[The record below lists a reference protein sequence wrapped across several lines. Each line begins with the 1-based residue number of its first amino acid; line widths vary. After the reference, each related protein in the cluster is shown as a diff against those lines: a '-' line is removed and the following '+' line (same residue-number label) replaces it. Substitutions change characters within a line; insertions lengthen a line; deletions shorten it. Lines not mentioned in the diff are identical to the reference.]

1 MNNRTGSGAGCGLSV
16 ILVALGFI
24 IGPFFIA
31 GVLPPGSQVVIM
43 GLGVLLLLVG
53 SIVTIITRLYRKSSA
68 NEAFVRTGMG
78 GTQCVVD
85 GGKLVIP
92 VVHNVIDVSLETMRL
107 DVRRLE
113 KDALITGDNLRTDVE
128 AEFYIKVQKN
138 PDDIINAATSLGERS
153 VNAETVKEL
162 VEQKLVSALR
172 TVAATKTLNEL
183 HTKRSDFADAVQAI
197 VEQDLKHNG
206 LTLESTTISRLDQTP
221 PNALRE
227 QDNVFDAQGLKTI
240 AAVVQAQRVERNRI
254 ERGADQQVKQQEVET
269 QKFIYA
275 QERERAQVEAE
286 QVAQIK
292 QARAEAQ
299 QKADSFTAQQEAQ
312 AGIAAIE
319 KEKAIQVNDVEKQ
332 QAIEVANQQ
341 RERAQQIAEIE
352 KLRAVEISGREK
364 EIAVALKEKERAEA
378 DAQRFAAEAEKEEKR
393 QAVQTV
399 EVTAT
404 AEREKSR
411 TIIDEQ
417 AGIEKDRLR
426 RQMEAD
432 VSAYAVV
439 KDAEGERESAA
450 RRAEAQRV
458 LAEAQRDARV
468 LEAGGQ
474 KAVQMVPVEVERE
487 KVEIESARVD
497 VKEKDLEI
505 QSRHAEIAKDLQ
517 IALAQ
522 IEAQKQSEIAKAQA
536 MGGALSSANMQIW
549 GDPAT
554 FAKMSQSFLQG
565 QSYNQMADGFLNGGS
580 DKVKSAVGSL
590 GEWGA
595 ALIKEVTG
603 KDVAPSEVQQVME
616 EKRAAAVR
624 EDAPTSKPQTNGSA
638 GSPPGSTPDTRK
650 PQA

>member
-1 MNNRTGSGAGCGLSV
+1 MNTRSANSGAGCGMV
-16 ILVALGFI
+16 MILVALAFI
-24 IGPFFIA
+24 VGPFFLSSLLPSIA
-31 GVLPPGSQVVIM
+31 ALSISGV
-43 GLGVLLLLVG
+43 GVLLLVIG
-53 SIVTIITRLYRKSSA
+53 AIVITVTRLYRKSSA
-68 NEAFVRTGMG
+68 NEAFVRTGNG

-92 VVHNVIDVSLETMRL
+92 VLHNVIPVSLETMRL

-138 PDDIINAATSLGERS
+138 DNDIINAATSLGERS
-153 VNAETVKEL
+153 VNADTVKEL

-254 ERGADQQVKQQEVET
+254 ERVADQQVKQQEVES

-299 QKADSFTAQQEAQ
+299 QKADSFTAEQEAR

-332 QAIEVANQQ
+332 KAIEVANQA

-352 KLRAVEISGREK
+352 KIRAVEISAREK

-378 DAQRFAAEAEKEEKR
+378 DALRFAAEAEKEEKR

-432 VSAYAVV
+432 VSVYATV
-439 KDAEGERESAA
+439 KTAEGERESSA

-458 LAEAQRDARV
+458 LAEAERDAKV
-468 LEAGGQ
+468 LEATGQ

-522 IEAQKQSEIAKAQA
+522 IEAQKQVETAKAQA
-536 MGGALSSANMQIW
+536 MGNALSQANMQIW
-549 GDPAT
+549 GDPST
-554 FAKMSQSFLQG
+554 FAKMSQSFIQG
-565 QSYNQMADGFLNGGS
+565 QSYSQLADGFLTGGS
-580 DKVKSAVGSL
+580 DNVKNAVGNL

-595 ALIKEVTG
+595 ALIKQMTG
-603 KDVAPSEVQQVME
+603 KDVT
-616 EKRAAAVR
+616 AADVEA
-624 EDAPTSKPQTNGSA
+624 ATKPQEKAPAKAEAKTEK
-638 GSPPGSTPDTRK
+638 PDT

>member
-1 MNNRTGSGAGCGLSV
+1 MNTRSANSGAGCGMV
-16 ILVALGFI
+16 MILVALAFI
-24 IGPFFIA
+24 VGPFFLSSL
-31 GVLPPGSQVVIM
+31 LPAVAALSVSGF
-43 GLGVLLLLVG
+43 GVLLLVIG
-53 SIVTIITRLYRKSSA
+53 AIVITVTRLYRKSSA
-68 NEAFVRTGMG
+68 NEAFVRTGNG

-92 VVHNVIDVSLETMRL
+92 VLHNVIPVSLETMRL

-138 PDDIINAATSLGERS
+138 DNDIINAATSLGERS
-153 VNAETVKEL
+153 VNADTVKEL

-254 ERGADQQVKQQEVET
+254 ERVADQQVKQQEVES

-299 QKADSFTAQQEAQ
+299 QKADSFTAEQEAR

-319 KEKAIQVNDVEKQ
+319 KEKALQVNDVEKQ
-332 QAIEVANQQ
+332 KAIEVANQA

-352 KLRAVEISGREK
+352 KIRAVEISAREK

-432 VSAYAVV
+432 VDVYATV
-439 KDAEGERESAA
+439 KSAEGEREAAA

-458 LAEAQRDARV
+458 IAEAERDAKV
-468 LEAGGQ
+468 LEATGQ

-487 KVEIESARVD
+487 RVEIESARVD

-522 IEAQKQSEIAKAQA
+522 IEAQKQVETAKAQA
-536 MGGALSSANMQIW
+536 MGNALSQANMQIW
-549 GDPAT
+549 GDPST
-554 FAKMSQSFLQG
+554 FAKMSQSFIQG
-565 QSYNQMADGFLNGGS
+565 QSYGQLADGFINGGS
-580 DKVKSAVGSL
+580 ENIKNTVGNL

-595 ALIKEVTG
+595 ALIKQMTG
-603 KDVAPSEVQQVME
+603 KDVT
-616 EKRAAAVR
+616 AADVEA
-624 EDAPTSKPQTNGSA
+624 ATKPQEKTSA
-638 GSPPGSTPDTRK
+638 KAEAKTEKPDT

>member
-1 MNNRTGSGAGCGLSV
+1 MQTRSANSGAGCGMTM
-16 ILVALGFI
+16 ILAALALMV
-24 IGPFFIA
+24 GPFFVANYLPTGATIVLGGA
-31 GVLPPGSQVVIM
+31 GL
-43 GLGVLLLLVG
+43 VLLVLGAAV
-53 SIVTIITRLYRKSSA
+53 ITVTRLYRKSSA
-68 NEAFVRTGMG
+68 NEAFVRTGSG

-92 VVHNVIDVSLETMRL
+92 VLHNIIPVSLETMRL

-138 PDDIINAATSLGERS
+138 DNDIINAATSLGERS
-153 VNAETVKEL
+153 VNADTVKEL

-240 AAVVQAQRVERNRI
+240 AAVVQTQRVERNRI
-254 ERGADQQVKQQEVET
+254 ERMADQQVKQQEVES

-299 QKADSFTAQQEAQ
+299 QKADSFTAEQEAR
-312 AGIAAIE
+312 AGIATIE
-319 KEKAIQVNDVEKQ
+319 KDKALQVNDVEKQ
-332 QAIEVANQQ
+332 KAIEVANQA

-352 KLRAVEISGREK
+352 KIRAVEISSREK

-432 VSAYAVV
+432 VDVYAMV
-439 KDAEGERESAA
+439 KTAEGERESSA

-458 LAEAQRDARV
+458 LAEAQRDAKV
-468 LEAGGQ
+468 LEATGQ

-487 KVEIESARVD
+487 RVDIESARVD

-522 IEAQKQSEIAKAQA
+522 IEAQKQVETAKAQA
-536 MGGALSSANMQIW
+536 MGSALSQANMQIW
-549 GDPAT
+549 GDPTT
-554 FAKMSQSFLQG
+554 FAKMSQSFIQG
-565 QSYNQMADGFLNGGS
+565 QNYSQIADGFLTGGS
-580 DKVKSAVGSL
+580 DNVKNAVGNL

-595 ALIKEVTG
+595 ALIKQMTGKEVTAA
-603 KDVAPSEVQQVME
+603 DVE
-616 EKRAAAVR
+616 AAA
-624 EDAPTSKPQTNGSA
+624 KPQEKA
-638 GSPPGSTPDTRK
+638 PAKAEAKAEKPGT

>member
-1 MNNRTGSGAGCGLSV
+1 MNTRSANSGAGCGMTMVLA
-16 ILVALGFI
+16 ALALMV
-24 IGPFFIA
+24 GPFFVTNFLPA
-31 GVLPPGSQVVIM
+31 GATIVLGGA
-43 GLGVLLLLVG
+43 GLVLLILGASV
-53 SIVTIITRLYRKSSA
+53 ITVTRLYRKSSA
-68 NEAFVRTGMG
+68 NEAFVRTGSG

-92 VVHNVIDVSLETMRL
+92 VLHNVIPVSLETMRL

-138 PDDIINAATSLGERS
+138 TDDIINAATSLGERS
-153 VNAETVKEL
+153 VNSDTVKEL

-240 AAVVQAQRVERNRI
+240 AAVVQTQRVERNRI
-254 ERGADQQVKQQEVET
+254 ERMADQQVKQQEVET

-299 QKADSFTAQQEAQ
+299 QKADSFTAEQEAR

-319 KEKAIQVNDVEKQ
+319 KEKTIQVNDVEKQ
-332 QAIEVANQQ
+332 KAIEVANQQ

-352 KLRAVEISGREK
+352 KIRAVEISSREK

-432 VSAYAVV
+432 VDVYATV
-439 KDAEGERESAA
+439 KSAEGERESSA

-468 LEAGGQ
+468 LEATGQ

-487 KVEIESARVD
+487 RVEIESARVD

-522 IEAQKQSEIAKAQA
+522 IEAQKQVETAKAQA
-536 MGGALSSANMQIW
+536 MGSALSQANMQIW
-549 GDPAT
+549 GDPST
-554 FAKMSQSFLQG
+554 FAKMSESFIQG
-565 QSYNQMADGFLNGGS
+565 QSYNQLADGFLNGGS
-580 DKVKSAVGSL
+580 SNVKSAVGNL

-595 ALIKEVTG
+595 ALIKQVTG
-603 KDVAPSEVQQVME
+603 TDVSVADVE
-616 EKRAAAVR
+616 AAVKPSQQADAKV
-624 EDAPTSKPQTNGSA
+624 EPKAKAETDAP
-638 GSPPGSTPDTRK
+638 
-650 PQA
+650 QA